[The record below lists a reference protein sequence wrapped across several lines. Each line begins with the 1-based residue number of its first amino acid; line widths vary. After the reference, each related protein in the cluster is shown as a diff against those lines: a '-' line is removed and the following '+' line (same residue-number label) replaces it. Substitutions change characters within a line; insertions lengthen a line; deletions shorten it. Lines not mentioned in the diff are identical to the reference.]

1 MQELVFAS
9 FNKHKVDEIQLLL
22 GNAYKVSVP
31 SDFGIQTDIP
41 ETGNTLS
48 ENAKIKAIY
57 IHQLLNRNCFSDDSG
72 LEVEALD
79 GKPGVHSARYAGDE
93 KDSEKNIDKVLAEL
107 SILSNRKAS
116 FKTVIC
122 LIYKDQL
129 HEFVGEIKGEILKER
144 RGNNGFGYDAVFIP
158 DGYTKSFAEMSSEQ
172 KAQISH
178 RAKAIEQ
185 LIAFLKTV

>member
-57 IHQLLNRNCFSDDSG
+57 IHKLLNRNCFSDDSG

-185 LIAFLKTV
+185 LIAFLKTA